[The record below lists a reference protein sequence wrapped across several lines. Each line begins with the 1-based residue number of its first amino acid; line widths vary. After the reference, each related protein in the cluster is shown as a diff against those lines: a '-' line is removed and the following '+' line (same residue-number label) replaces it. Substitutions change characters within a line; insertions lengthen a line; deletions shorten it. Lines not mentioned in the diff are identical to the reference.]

1 MIKAVKALSL
11 QNVLAL
17 VLGLGLAGSGWP
29 LILSGAQSSKPAE
42 KTPAAPVS
50 TSAEEQRALEEAF
63 RSAENNPQL
72 IIKNLEAFL
81 DRFPKSSRREVV
93 LRTICSYALEA
104 NAPGVMVQY
113 GRMLL
118 EITPDDPKLLNLM
131 IEALAR
137 QNDPASRAGAIDYT
151 SRLIKIAEK
160 QRDHATA
167 GGGSHESAEVW
178 AERIAGLYAQRARF
192 HRDSGSLDQAR
203 SDDEKS
209 YATYPTPRVAEQL
222 GDDALRNGDSARALD
237 YYLTAFAF
245 PEKSPDPAHRQEV
258 RRKLGSLYLA
268 EYHSEKGL
276 GDLILSRY
284 DALLPQVAGR
294 FSDVQPQ
301 NAGRHDPFEFVVE
314 RMDGTPLPM
323 AGYRGKV
330 MVLDFWA
337 TWCGPCRLQGKLLDQ
352 VANDFGSNSNV
363 AFLSLNVD
371 EDRSGVPAFL
381 KQAGWTL
388 PVAYAQGLD
397 QLFDVS
403 ALPTLVIFDGQ
414 GRVVYREDGLIPS
427 TFAEDLNKHLRET
440 LKEAGGSKQ

>member
-1 MIKAVKALSL
+1 MAKAGRISSR
-11 QNVLAL
+11 QNLWAFL
-17 VLGLGLAGSGWP
+17 LGLGLLASGWP
-29 LILSGAQSSKPAE
+29 LMLSAAQSSKPAE

-50 TSAEEQRALEEAF
+50 TETEEQRALEEAF

-93 LRTICSYALEA
+93 LRAICSYALEA
-104 NAPGVMVQY
+104 NAPGVLVQY

-118 EITPDDPKLLNLM
+118 EITPDDPKLLSLL

-137 QNDPASRAGAIDYT
+137 QNDPASRAGAIEYT
-151 SRLIKIAEK
+151 SRLIKIAEE
-160 QRDHATA
+160 QRDHAAA
-167 GGGSHESAEVW
+167 GGGSHESKEVW
-178 AERIAGLYAQRARF
+178 AQRIAGLYAQRAGF
-192 HRDSGSLDQAR
+192 YRDSGSLDAAR

-209 YATYPTPRVAEQL
+209 YAIYPTARVAERL

-237 YYLTAFAF
+237 YYLTAFIF

-268 EYHSEKGL
+268 QYHSEKGL
-276 GDLILSRY
+276 GDLMLSRY

-294 FSDVQPQ
+294 FSDVEPQ

-323 AGYRGKV
+323 SGYRGKV

-337 TWCGPCRLQGKLLDQ
+337 TWCGPCRVQGQLLDQ
-352 VANDFGSNSNV
+352 VARSFASNPQV

-414 GRVVYREDGLIPS
+414 SRVVYREDGLIPS
-427 TFAEDLNKHLRET
+427 TFAEDLGKHLRET